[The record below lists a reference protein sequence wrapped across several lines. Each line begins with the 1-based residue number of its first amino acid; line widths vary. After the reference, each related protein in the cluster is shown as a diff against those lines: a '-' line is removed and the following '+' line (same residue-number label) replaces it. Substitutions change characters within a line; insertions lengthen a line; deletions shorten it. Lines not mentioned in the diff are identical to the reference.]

1 MQKYNSYF
9 EDYAFLL
16 LLNLMLKINDKV
28 FPQITPKNLK
38 FSFLPVNKIVK
49 KELRPNNNVQKIRFK

>member
-1 MQKYNSYF
+1 
-9 EDYAFLL
+9 
-16 LLNLMLKINDKV
+16 MLKINDKV

-38 FSFLPVNKIVK
+38 FSLLPVNKIVK

>member
-1 MQKYNSYF
+1 
-9 EDYAFLL
+9 
-16 LLNLMLKINDKV
+16 MLKMNDKV